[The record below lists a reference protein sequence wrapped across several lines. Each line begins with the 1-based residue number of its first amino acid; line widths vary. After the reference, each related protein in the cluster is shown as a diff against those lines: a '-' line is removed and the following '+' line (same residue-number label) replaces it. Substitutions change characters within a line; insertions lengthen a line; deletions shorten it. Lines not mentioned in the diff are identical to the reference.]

1 MNLVKYSGICRPF
14 VAIALTV
21 ASSTAALAA
30 VPAETLMSI
39 DTRGFASTPDLPTL
53 QAHWEQT
60 QMGQLIKDEAMQPF
74 VEDLKKQLERKL
86 TGVQQKLGLTYADLR
101 DVAAGEIA
109 FGLVERKNAPASVA
123 VTVDVT
129 GRQDAAKTLLTKI
142 DAELAKRRAKRSEAN
157 AGGVSLVIYNIPP
170 QNEKDVAREAVF
182 FLHQDMLCAS
192 DSRAEAEGMIKRFGA
207 TSGRLADLKAY
218 QETMSRCAAEAGDLA
233 PEIRWFVDPWGYA
246 RAART
251 MAREEPNRGKNYLA
265 ILEGQG
271 FDAIVGLGGFVNL
284 AVDGQFEVLHRTSVY
299 APPIAG
305 EPDRYRLAM
314 RMMEFPNGEDLAPQP
329 WIPRKLASYRTF
341 NCDLKNAYEHFGT
354 LFDAI
359 AGVEDAFAEAIKAL
373 EVDPYGPHL
382 KVEPEFI
389 AHLGQR
395 VSLVTDYELPIT
407 TKSERYLFAVE
418 LTNEAAVAATIE
430 KLMLA
435 DPNAHRR
442 EFEGKTVWEILPPTD
457 DLAEFELGLDPVG
470 APEEEAGPAGGGG
483 LGGGAIS
490 NSAVCVTNGH
500 LYLASHLTFLEQIIG
515 KPAPGAE
522 MLGDAGDFDEV
533 QAAMDK
539 IIAGPAAVRCFRRSD
554 EAYRPTY
561 ELLRQ
566 GKMPESE
573 TLLGRV
579 LNRLLTPP
587 EDEEE
592 GILRKQ
598 KIDGRQLPNFEMVRR
613 YFSPAGT
620 VVRTLDDGWFVAGAT
635 LTKHAPQ
642 ATADAQPVREASR
655 R

>member
-1 MNLVKYSGICRPF
+1 MNYSGICRPF
-14 VAIALTV
+14 LAFALCV
-21 ASSTAALAA
+21 ASSAAALAA
-30 VPAETLMSI
+30 VPGDALMSA
-39 DTRGFASTPDLPTL
+39 DTRGFASTPDLPL
-53 QAHWEQT
+53 LEAHWEQT

-74 VEDLKKQLERKL
+74 VEDLKRQLERKL
-86 TGVQQKLGLTYADLR
+86 TGVNQKLGLTYADLR

-109 FGLVERKNAPASVA
+109 FGLVEQKNAPAAVA

-142 DAELAKRRAKRSEAN
+142 DAELAKRRAKRSEAS
-157 AGGVSLVIYNIPP
+157 AGGVPLVIYNIPP
-170 QNEKDVAREAVF
+170 QNEKDIAREAIF

-218 QETMSRCAAEAGDLA
+218 QETMSRCAAEAGDLK
-233 PEIRWFVDPWGYA
+233 PEIRWFLDPWGYA

-251 MAREEPNRGKNYLA
+251 LSREEPNRGKDYLKL
-265 ILEGQG
+265 LEGQG
-271 FDAIVGLGGFVNL
+271 FDAIIGMGGFANL
-284 AVDGQFEVLHRTSVY
+284 ALDGQYEVLHRTSIY

-305 EPDRYRLAM
+305 EPDKYRLAM
-314 RMMEFPNGEDLAPQP
+314 RMMQFPNGENLTPEP
-329 WIPRKLASYRTF
+329 WVPRKLASYRTF
-341 NCDLKNAYEHFGT
+341 NCDLENAYEHFGS

-373 EVDPYGPHL
+373 ETDPYGPHL

-395 VSLVTDYELPIT
+395 VSLITDYQLPIT

-457 DLAEFELGLDPVG
+457 DLAEFELGLEPVG
-470 APEEEAGPAGGGG
+470 APEEGAGHGGG
-483 LGGGAIS
+483 LGGGKAIS
-490 NSAVCVTNGH
+490 NSAVCVTDGR
-500 LYLASHLTFLEQIIG
+500 LYVASHLTFLEQIIG
-515 KPAPGAE
+515 QPVPGAE
-522 MLGDAGDFDEV
+522 SLGDAGDFDEV
-533 QAAMDK
+533 QMAMDK
-539 IIAGPAAVRCFRRSD
+539 IITGPAAVRCFRRSD

-613 YFSPAGT
+613 YFSPAGV
-620 VVRTLDDGWFVAGAT
+620 VVRSLDDGWFVAGAT
-635 LTKHAPQ
+635 LTKQAPP
-642 ATADAQPVREASR
+642 ATAATQSVREASR
-655 R
+655 LR

>member
-1 MNLVKYSGICRPF
+1 LATYPGICRPLF
-14 VAIALTV
+14 AISLSFSISA
-21 ASSTAALAA
+21 AALAA
-30 VPAETLMSI
+30 VPGDTLMSAY
-39 DTRGFASTPDLPTL
+39 TRGFASTPDLLTL
-53 QAHWEQT
+53 EAHWEQT

-74 VEDLKKQLERKL
+74 VDDLKRQLERKL
-86 TGVQQKLGLTYADLR
+86 TGVHQKLGLTYTDLR

-109 FGLVERKNAPASVA
+109 FGLVEQKNAPAAVA

-142 DAELAKRRAKRSEAN
+142 DAELSKRRAKRSEAN

-170 QNEKDVAREAVF
+170 QGEKDIAREAVF

-192 DSRAEAEGMIKRFGA
+192 DSRAEAEGMLKRFGA
-207 TSGRLADLKAY
+207 NSGRLADLKAY
-218 QETMSRCAAEAGDLA
+218 QETMSRCAAEAGSLA
-233 PEIRWFVDPWGYA
+233 PEIRWFLDPWGYA

-251 MAREEPNRGKNYLA
+251 MVRDEPNRGKDYVA
-265 ILEGQG
+265 ILESQG
-271 FDAIVGLGGFVNL
+271 FDAIVGMGGFVNL
-284 AVDGQFEVLHRTSVY
+284 AVDGQFEILHRSSVY
-299 APPIAG
+299 APPVAG
-305 EPDRYRLAM
+305 AADKYRLAM

-341 NCDLKNAYEHFGT
+341 NCDLQNAYQHFGS

-382 KVEPEFI
+382 KVGPEFI

-457 DLAEFELGLDPVG
+457 DLAEFELGLEPIG
-470 APEEEAGPAGGGG
+470 APEESAPAAGGLG
-483 LGGGAIS
+483 GGGAIS
-490 NSAVCVTNGH
+490 NSAVCVTDGH
-500 LYLASHLTFLEQIIG
+500 LYMASHLTFLQQVIG
-515 KPAPGAE
+515 KQAPGAE
-522 MLGDAGDFDEV
+522 SLGEAGDFDEV
-533 QAAMDK
+533 QAAMNK

-620 VVRTLDDGWFVAGAT
+620 VVRSLEDGWFVAGAT
-635 LTKHAPQ
+635 LTKHPAQ
-642 ATADAQPVREASR
+642 ATAGAQPVREASR
-655 R
+655 LR

>member
-1 MNLVKYSGICRPF
+1 MAITPGICRPF
-14 VAIALTV
+14 FAIGLCLS
-21 ASSTAALAA
+21 ASAAAWAA
-30 VPAETLMSI
+30 VPADTVMSI
-39 DTRGFASTPDLPTL
+39 DTRGFASTPDLPML

-60 QMGQLIKDEAMQPF
+60 QMGQLVKDEAMQPF

-86 TGVQQKLGLTYADLR
+86 TGVHQKLGLTYADLR

-109 FGLVERKNAPASVA
+109 FGLVERKNAPAAVA

-129 GRQDAAKTLLTKI
+129 GRQDAAKTLLAKI
-142 DAELAKRRAKRSEAN
+142 DSELSKRRAKRSEAN
-157 AGGVSLVIYNIPP
+157 AGGVPLVIYNIPP
-170 QNEKDVAREAVF
+170 QGEKDIAREAVF

-207 TSGRLADLKAY
+207 ESGRLADLPAY
-218 QETMSRCAAEAGDLA
+218 RETMKRCAAEAGDLK
-233 PEIRWFVDPWGYA
+233 PEIRWFADPWGYA

-251 MAREEPNRGKNYLA
+251 LVREDSNRGKDYLA

-271 FDAIVGLGGFVNL
+271 FDAIIGAGGFVNL
-284 AVDGQFEVLHRTSVY
+284 AVDGQYEVLHRTSVY
-299 APPIAG
+299 APPVAG
-305 EPDRYRLAM
+305 ADDKYRLAM
-314 RMMEFPNGEDLAPQP
+314 RMMEFPNGEDLSPQP

-373 EVDPYGPHL
+373 ETDPYGPHL

-395 VSLVTDYELPIT
+395 VSLVTDYALPIT

-418 LTNEAAVAATIE
+418 LTNEEAVAATIE

-457 DLAEFELGLDPVG
+457 DLAEFELGLDPIG
-470 APEEEAGPAGGGG
+470 APEESAPAGGG
-483 LGGGAIS
+483 LGGKAIS
-490 NSAVCVTNGH
+490 NSAVCVTDGH
-500 LYLASHLTFLEQIIG
+500 LYLASHLTFLQQIIG
-515 KPAPGAE
+515 KQAAGAE
-522 MLGDAGDFDEV
+522 SLSDAGDFDEV
-533 QAAMDK
+533 QAAMNK
-539 IIAGPAAVRCFRRSD
+539 IISGPVAVRCFRRSD

-620 VVRTLDDGWFVAGAT
+620 VVRSLDDGWFVAGAT
-635 LTKHAPQ
+635 LTKHPAQ
-642 ATADAQPVREASR
+642 ATAEAQSVREATR